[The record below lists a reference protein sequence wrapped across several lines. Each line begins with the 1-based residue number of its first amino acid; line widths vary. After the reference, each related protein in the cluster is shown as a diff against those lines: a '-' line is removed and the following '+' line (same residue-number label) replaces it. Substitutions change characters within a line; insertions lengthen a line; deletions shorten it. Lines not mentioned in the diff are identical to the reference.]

1 MTSGMTT
8 DEMRVNF
15 TYLINRYVT
24 DQATKDRLLEHV
36 ERSEVPAKGILAEL
50 TPFLSG
56 EITGADGKIIRDLV
70 FYFC

>member
-1 MTSGMTT
+1 MTT
-8 DEMRVNF
+8 DELRVNF

-24 DQATKDRLLEHV
+24 DEPTKDRLLELV

-56 EITGADGKIIRDLV
+56 EITGADGKIVKDLV